1 MIRFLLFGLYFFAA
15 LTLGAHRSFSSTTPD
30 SVSAA
35 FTAVDTAVTDAVE
48 DPTALSTARR
58 SADLFARTISTRLDS
73 LLRDPLFERSQV
85 GMSVY
90 DLTDDRPL
98 FARGQQQRLRPA
110 SSMKV
115 LTAVSA
121 LELLGADYRLATTLQ
136 ASGDPDD
143 SARVNHIYIRG
154 GMDPLFGRDDLRSFV
169 EALRERGVR
178 TIVGDVVLDVT
189 MKDTTLLG
197 WGWCWDDKSKP
208 LTPLIYRRG
217 NKFADHWLRALSE
230 AGITVGG
237 VVRTGKSPA
246 DAPVWLTRTHTIDQ
260 VLRPMMKESD
270 NLCAESLF
278 FQIAALSRRPYAGH
292 REAAAQM
299 SKLIGRW
306 GISSAEYKIADGS
319 GLSLY
324 NYVTPELLTRCL
336 RQAYRSDEIF
346 QHLYASLPIM
356 GRDGTLSTRNRG
368 TTSQGN
374 VRAKTGSVEG
384 VSSLTGYA
392 LAANGHLLCF
402 SIINQGVRSMA
413 EARRFQDRCCRALTD
428 GLSTPHIAPDE
439 PSAPAPADVSPSD
452 GVDDDSAATD
462 EE

>member
-1 MIRFLLFGLYFFAA
+1 MLSFVFTPHLPPLFFRFAHAA
-15 LTLGAHRSFSSTTPD
+15 A
-30 SVSAA
+30 V
-35 FTAVDTAVTDAVE
+35 TAVDTPVTDSVE

-98 FARGQQQRLRPA
+98 FARGQQQRMRPA

-154 GMDPLFGRDDLRSFV
+154 GMDPLFGRDDLRSLV

-237 VVRTGKSPA
+237 AMRTGKSP
-246 DAPVWLTRTHTIDQ
+246 
-260 VLRPMMKESD
+260 
-270 NLCAESLF
+270 
-278 FQIAALSRRPYAGH
+278 
-292 REAAAQM
+292 
-299 SKLIGRW
+299 
-306 GISSAEYKIADGS
+306 
-319 GLSLY
+319 
-324 NYVTPELLTRCL
+324 
-336 RQAYRSDEIF
+336 
-346 QHLYASLPIM
+346 
-356 GRDGTLSTRNRG
+356 
-368 TTSQGN
+368 
-374 VRAKTGSVEG
+374 
-384 VSSLTGYA
+384 
-392 LAANGHLLCF
+392 
-402 SIINQGVRSMA
+402 
-413 EARRFQDRCCRALTD
+413 TD
-428 GLSTPHIAPDE
+428 APDE
-439 PSAPAPADVSPSD
+439 GERQPLCRKPLFSDRSPFASSLCGTSRSRGADVEAHRAL
-452 GVDDDSAATD
+452 GH
-462 EE
+462 